1 MRLKKQMAALSLAL
15 MLPSYA
21 TSVLLTGTVV
31 DPLGKTAI
39 VGATVTLAKAG
50 FSTTTAAGGSWMLS
64 GDVNLST
71 GISMHRNGAASVAS
85 PHLVAQ
91 DGHLLLHYEGHDL
104 LGHVQQ
110 GASITASQATLARSA
125 SAATDVVDTLLFAWR
140 GVIAMRQP
148 ITSYTQYGVAT
159 VLDTSSSSS
168 AVAGDSGTF
177 TDKRDGQKYRYVKIG
192 TQTWM
197 AQNLNYDTAN
207 NTGSWCYNDSSANCA
222 TYGRL
227 YTWTTA
233 MGLDTSYDSKSWRG
247 ADSASHQGVC
257 PSGWHVPTD
266 AEWATL
272 IAYVGSDS
280 ARIKLSEK
288 NTWASWSSST
298 GDISAYQ
305 GTDAYRF
312 TVLAAGQRES
322 GYNYAK
328 GPFIDRGS
336 GALFHS
342 ASESGSAFFL
352 ARSFV
357 GIYKNVRPYEGIRI
371 FGYSL
376 RCIWND

>member
-1 MRLKKQMAALSLAL
+1 MRLKKQMAVLSLAL
-15 MLPSYA
+15 TLPSYA

-50 FSTTTAAGGSWMLS
+50 LSTTTAAGGSWMLS
-64 GDVNLST
+64 GDVNPST
-71 GISMHRNGAASVAS
+71 GISMHRNGVTSVAS

-197 AQNLNYDTAN
+197 AQNLNYKVDS
-207 NTGSWCYNDSSANCA
+207 SWCYGNIDSNCA
-222 TYGRL
+222 KYGRL
-227 YTWTTA
+227 YQWAAA
-233 MGLDTSYDSKSWRG
+233 MAIDTSYSHNLWQG

-257 PSGWHVPTD
+257 PSGWRVPTD
-266 AEWATL
+266 AEWGTL

-305 GTDAYRF
+305 GTDAYGF

-336 GALFHS
+336 GAFFHS